1 MKKKVLSFL
10 TVAILAFCGWWLY
23 LIYTNKEVI
32 NTTPNASITPIR
44 VEPPKPITPADFPI
58 TELVAETNEER
69 TKLGLTPLT
78 ENPKLDA
85 SAQAK
90 CNDMANRNYWSH
102 EDPDGKHG
110 WHYITENK
118 YSYKKAAENLGHGFE
133 DIDELMYGWMHS
145 PSHKA
150 NIIQPDLEEIGFG
163 VCVAPKGYDGGI
175 FSGTGADV
183 IIVQHFATPYY

>member
-69 TKLGLTPLT
+69 TRLGLAPLT

-90 CNDMANRNYWSH
+90 CNDHAQKNYWTH
-102 EDPDGKHG
+102 ETPDGKTP
-110 WHYITENK
+110 WDFIVAAD
-118 YSYKKAAENLGHGFE
+118 YSYRKAGENLAHGQNNSSTVIRE
-133 DIDELMYGWMHS
+133 WMGS
-145 PSHKA
+145 PKHKE
-150 NIIQPDLEEIGFG
+150 NIVLPEYREIGFG
-163 VCVAPKGYDGGI
+163 VCSTLTGFAGIPDGSKI
-175 FSGTGADV
+175 L
-183 IIVQHFATPYY
+183 IVQHFGTPY